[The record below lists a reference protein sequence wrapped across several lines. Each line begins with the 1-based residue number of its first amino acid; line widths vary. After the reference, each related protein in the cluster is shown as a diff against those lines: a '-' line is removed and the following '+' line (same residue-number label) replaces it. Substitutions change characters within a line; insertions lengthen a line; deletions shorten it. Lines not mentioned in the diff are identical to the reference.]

1 MTATPFYAAIPLP
14 DVPRGQLADVLR
26 AVVAAFTE
34 HRNATEG
41 EHGLY
46 ADVVHDAPR
55 LARTVDGLVAEH
67 TELGTAMASLVH
79 AMECPETNADTLRE
93 DARRILDDLARHRQ
107 RDADLVYEA
116 YTADIGGE

>member
-1 MTATPFYAAIPLP
+1 MSAMSSPAAVPLP
-14 DVPRGQLADVLR
+14 DAPLGRLTDALR
-26 AVVAAFTE
+26 AMVAAFTE

-41 EHGLY
+41 EDGLY
-46 ADVVHDAPR
+46 ADVVLDAPR

-67 TELGTAMASLVH
+67 GQLGTAMASLVQ
-79 AMECPETNADTLRE
+79 AMDCPDTNAETLRE
-93 DARRILDDLARHRQ
+93 DARRILNDLARHRQ